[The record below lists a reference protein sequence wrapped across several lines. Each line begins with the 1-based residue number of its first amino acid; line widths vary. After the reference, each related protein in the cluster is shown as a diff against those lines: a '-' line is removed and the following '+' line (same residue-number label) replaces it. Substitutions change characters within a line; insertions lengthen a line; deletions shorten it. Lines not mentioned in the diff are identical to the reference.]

1 MGMTRK
7 DFQLI
12 ADVIN
17 KMDAEFTIGGGDER
31 INPSLV
37 IDEIVDELVRVLPY
51 ANMHFDGGRFRSAC
65 MKDRRAYYNH
75 Q

>member
-1 MGMTRK
+1 MGMSRK

-17 KMDAEFTIGGGDER
+17 RMDAEFTIGGGDER
-31 INPSLV
+31 QHPSLI
-37 IDEIVDELVRVLPY
+37 IDEIVDELVRVLPN
-51 ANMHFDGGRFRSAC
+51 ANYNFDSERFRNAC

-75 Q
+75 S

>member
-1 MGMTRK
+1 MGMSRK

-12 ADVIN
+12 ADAIN

-31 INPSLV
+31 QHPSLI
-37 IDEIVDELVRVLPY
+37 IDEMVDELVRVLPT

-65 MKDRRAYYNH
+65 MKDRRAYYNNK
-75 Q
+75 